1 MDKKNLI
8 AVTGGAGYIGSH
20 SVQAL
25 LNCGYEVLILD
36 NLSTGFEFLINKG
49 AIFEKVDLLDYESLK
64 KVLKKYKPAV
74 VIHFAA
80 LIIVSAS
87 FDEIYNY
94 FMNNSV
100 GTLNLLN
107 CMYEND
113 IENIVFSSTAAVYG
127 ITNHRNLITE
137 NDLLNPINPYGFSK
151 RASEKLISYLKFSN
165 NFNFSILRYFN
176 VAGAD
181 ASLEIGELHQNES
194 HVIPLL
200 IMAHLK
206 NETFSVNGMDY
217 DTFDGTAIRDYV
229 HVSDLAKAH
238 VLALQYNILE
248 KKDITC
254 NLGTGR
260 GISVLELISEIK
272 KINPNFLYD
281 IKEKRQGDP
290 SKLVAD
296 IDIAKEILNWEPTQS
311 NISNIIH
318 SSLAWHKNSLS

>member
-1 MDKKNLI
+1 MSKNVL
-8 AVTGGAGYIGSH
+8 VTGGAGYIGSH
-20 SVQAL
+20 TCKELSRNGFTPIVF
-25 LNCGYEVLILD
+25 D
-36 NLSTGFEFLINKG
+36 DLSTGYKKFVKWGPLFVGNLKSKSDL
-49 AIFEKVDLLDYESLK
+49 EKVFG
-64 KVLKKYKPAV
+64 KYDIKL

-80 LIIVSAS
+80 KAQINESVVNPIK
-87 FDEIYNY
+87 Y
-94 FMNNSV
+94 FEENIC
-100 GTLNLLN
+100 GTTNLLN
-107 CMYEND
+107 QFLASDGEVL
-113 IENIVFSSTAAVYG
+113 IFSSSCSVYG
-127 ITNHRNLITE
+127 EPNKDKISESTSQ
-137 NDLLNPINPYGFSK
+137 NPINPYGFSK
-151 RASEKLISYLKFSN
+151 LASEKLISYLKFSN

-229 HVSDLAKAH
+229 HVSDLANAH

-254 NLGTGR
+254 NLGAGR

-296 IDIAKEILNWEPTQS
+296 IEIAKEILNWEPTQS

>member
-1 MDKKNLI
+1 M
-8 AVTGGAGYIGSH
+8 
-20 SVQAL
+20 
-25 LNCGYEVLILD
+25 
-36 NLSTGFEFLINKG
+36 
-49 AIFEKVDLLDYESLK
+49 
-64 KVLKKYKPAV
+64 
-74 VIHFAA
+74 
-80 LIIVSAS
+80 
-87 FDEIYNY
+87 
-94 FMNNSV
+94 
-100 GTLNLLN
+100 
-107 CMYEND
+107 
-113 IENIVFSSTAAVYG
+113 
-127 ITNHRNLITE
+127 
-137 NDLLNPINPYGFSK
+137 
-151 RASEKLISYLKFSN
+151 
-165 NFNFSILRYFN
+165 
-176 VAGAD
+176 AGAD
-181 ASLEIGELHQNES
+181 ASLEIGELLQNES
-194 HVIPLL
+194 HVIHLL

-296 IDIAKEILNWEPTQS
+296 IEIAKEILNWEPTQS
-311 NISNIIH
+311 NVSNIIH